1 MDQYEALRSK
11 PLVQLLRIAE
21 VKGVIS
27 GWSLEGPSLV
37 LHRGE
42 AHVLVQVVDASELL
56 IRWLSEAED
65 DAVP

>member
-1 MDQYEALRSK
+1 MDKYEALRSK

-56 IRWLSEAED
+56 IRWLSNAD
-65 DAVP
+65 DDDVA